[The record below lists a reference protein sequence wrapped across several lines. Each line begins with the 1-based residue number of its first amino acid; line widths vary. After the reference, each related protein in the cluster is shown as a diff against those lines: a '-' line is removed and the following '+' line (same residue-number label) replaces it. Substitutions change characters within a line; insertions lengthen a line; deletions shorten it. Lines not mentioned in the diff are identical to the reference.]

1 MGRESVIF
9 TKIARATEARMC
21 IRILTMIDPKEAAPQ
36 TIVPKSRKSCP
47 WYLCALPIF
56 NAGAMQK
63 LNCVK
68 KVISTDMPLVHG
80 FCVYNAIEVKY
91 TC

>member
-1 MGRESVIF
+1 
-9 TKIARATEARMC
+9 
-21 IRILTMIDPKEAAPQ
+21 
-36 TIVPKSRKSCP
+36 
-47 WYLCALPIF
+47 
-56 NAGAMQK
+56 MQK